1 MHVGSTSNDEDTY
14 DEENEGLSSPQ
25 IENPCVS
32 DSVHDFTSIQFIPVH
47 EIFMYYTCLRII
59 FVLSNSSSCFIFVCD
74 AQTWL
79 STRECGS
86 HPPTLST
93 SFPPTLQYW
102 AGPMGKNFQLECP
115 EPKVDE
121 ETKKKKMYFK
131 SGKFI
136 LIQCQETLNNYSVIL

>member
-74 AQTWL
+74 AHTWL
-79 STRECGS
+79 STREGG
-86 HPPTLST
+86 
-93 SFPPTLQYW
+93 W
-102 AGPMGKNFQLECP
+102 MKI
-115 EPKVDE
+115 
-121 ETKKKKMYFK
+121 YFK

-136 LIQCQETLNNYSVIL
+136 LIQCQETLKNYSVIL